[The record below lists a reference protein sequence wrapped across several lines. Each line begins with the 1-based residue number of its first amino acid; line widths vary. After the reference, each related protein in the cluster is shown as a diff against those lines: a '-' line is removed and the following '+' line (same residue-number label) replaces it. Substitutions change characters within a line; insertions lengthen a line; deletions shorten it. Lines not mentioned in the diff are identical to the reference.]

1 MIKKM
6 TILYEVN
13 DGLYVNL
20 TNKCPCR
27 CTFCIREEGDGAYGS
42 DSLWL
47 EHDPSLEEIIA
58 EFEKRNLAD
67 YSQVV
72 FCGYG
77 EPLTRIETVI
87 EVCKY
92 IRSKSD
98 IKIRVNSNGLA
109 DLVHNKP
116 VAHMLEGY
124 VDSISISLNAPTA
137 EEYEAVTRP
146 RFGIGSFDA
155 MLKFASDVKQYVPEV
170 TLTVVD
176 TIGEEAIEACKKI
189 AEGIGVN
196 YRVREFI

>member
-6 TILYEVN
+6 TILYEV
-13 DGLYVNL
+13 DGGLYVNV

-47 EHDPSLEEIIA
+47 EHDPSVEEIIA
-58 EFEKRNLAD
+58 EFEKRNLSD
-67 YSQVV
+67 YKQVV

-77 EPLTRIETVI
+77 EPLTRIETVV

-92 IRSKSD
+92 IRAKSD
-98 IKIRVNSNGLA
+98 IRIRVNSNGLA
-109 DLVHNKP
+109 DLIHGKP
-116 VAHMLEGY
+116 VAYMLEGW
-124 VDSISISLNAPTA
+124 VDAISISLNAPTA
-137 EEYEAVTRP
+137 KEYVEVAKP
-146 RFGIGSFDA
+146 RFGEASFEGL
-155 MLKFASDVKQYVPEV
+155 LKFTKDVKNYVPEV

-176 TIGEEAIEACKKI
+176 TIGAEAIEASRKI
-189 AEGIGVN
+189 AEELGVN

>member
-6 TILYEVN
+6 TILYEVH

-27 CTFCIREEGDGAYGS
+27 CTFCLREEDNGVHGS
-42 DSLWL
+42 ESLWL
-47 EHDPSLEEIIA
+47 EHEPSLEEIIA
-58 EFEKRNLAD
+58 EFEKRNLVD
-67 YSQVV
+67 YSEIV

-98 IKIRVNSNGLA
+98 IKIRVNTNGLA

-116 VAHMLEGY
+116 VAHMLTGY
-124 VDSISISLNAPTA
+124 VDAVSISLNAPTA
-137 EEYEAVTRP
+137 EEYDAVVRP
-146 RFGIGSFDA
+146 RFGMISFDA
-155 MLKFASDVKQYVPEV
+155 MLKFAKDVKQYVPQV

-176 TIGEEAIEACKKI
+176 TIGPEAIEACRKI
-189 AEGIGVN
+189 AESIGVK
-196 YRVREFI
+196 YRVRKYV